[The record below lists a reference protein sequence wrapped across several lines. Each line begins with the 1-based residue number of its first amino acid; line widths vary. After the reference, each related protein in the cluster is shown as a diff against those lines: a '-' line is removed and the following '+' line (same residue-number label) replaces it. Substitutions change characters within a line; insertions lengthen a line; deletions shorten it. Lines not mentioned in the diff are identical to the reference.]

1 MKTTPTETDREA
13 AQLFAQSP
21 GMRVLAKV
29 CGVEDDFWS
38 RASRHSDVGGLFCDA
53 EPTVD
58 ECKWVRPQ
66 DMAAIDTD
74 DDATKGVM
82 LAQLRAETDAPR
94 LHVVCG
100 DPDPDGVAWWSIAW
114 WNAPRRLPGRSAMN
128 RTEGAA
134 LVAAKRALA
143 EAAR

>member
-1 MKTTPTETDREA
+1 MKTTPTETDQIA
-13 AQLFAQSP
+13 ARLFAVAP
-21 GMRVLAKV
+21 GMRAWRTTGVGMMSDPGMVIEVDPATAPHGGIRTERGWSWLPV
-29 CGVEDDFWS
+29 C
-38 RASRHSDVGGLFCDA
+38 
-53 EPTVD
+53 
-58 ECKWVRPQ
+58 
-66 DMAAIDTD
+66 AIDTD

-82 LAQLRAETDAPR
+82 LAQLRAEADAPR

-114 WNAPRRLPGRSAMN
+114 WNAPRRLPGRSAMS

-143 EAAR
+143 EACR